1 MNVSLVKLQY
11 FVDVVDEG
19 TFSKAALKNR
29 IAQTSISQQ
38 VKELE
43 QYYQCE
49 LIKRQQPVVMTQAG
63 KVLYR
68 NAKKVLQ
75 QFTLLEE
82 QMEKAKNNQVELNI
96 EYASIVD
103 IQSLNLLLKGKKQP
117 NFTLHKVN
125 LGEIASNLLSG
136 KYDFAVTFD
145 SEFQGVAG
153 VETKELTSGEYWL
166 GVSQNNPLAKENEV
180 TLTQLESYPLV
191 MLSPKIIGK
200 SYDIMIKRSQGKL
213 KINRIVDDIESEI
226 FYMKQENLLGF
237 FPKTYELT
245 LKEEGIKLVKI
256 IDSPH
261 VYSVVL
267 AWRKVGVTEIQKHFI
282 EV

>member
-38 VKELE
+38 IKELE
-43 QYYQCE
+43 QYYQCK

-267 AWRKVGVTEIQKHFI
+267 AWRKVGLTEIQKHFI